1 MANLSSLQKL
11 FEIII
16 IIKNFGNEILIFVK
30 NEFDLFSVKTVY
42 VANHI
47 NVGHLQRE
55 IPLPTKY
62 WLSRGATVKAVLSTT
77 VVFSTF
83 SWWSRDTMYRD
94 YSKHVRN
101 NWNNF
106 LLDWCRKLVIEQH
119 CEPKDEV
126 IIGTFLQK
134 RHIKVSVPKK
144 KKTQSKNIRVLFRHQ
159 KAKNRIQDRNE
170 ETDQKILIG

>member
-62 WLSRGATVKAVLSTT
+62 
-77 VVFSTF
+77 
-83 SWWSRDTMYRD
+83 
-94 YSKHVRN
+94 
-101 NWNNF
+101 
-106 LLDWCRKLVIEQH
+106 
-119 CEPKDEV
+119 
-126 IIGTFLQK
+126 
-134 RHIKVSVPKK
+134 
-144 KKTQSKNIRVLFRHQ
+144 
-159 KAKNRIQDRNE
+159 
-170 ETDQKILIG
+170 